1 MRTVAT
7 ALLALVLALPA
18 AAAAP
23 DIAFSVRSAKSG
35 AWSDPGT
42 WTPARVPGKGDAVQV
57 RPGHTVVYDASSD
70 DAIRT
75 IHVAGV
81 LRFPRDK
88 STRLAVGLIKVTP
101 GETCSEDG
109 FVCHAPALPTTPS
122 PDLPISATPALEI
135 GTAADP
141 IPATV
146 THTIR
151 LTYFDGMDKETLPA
165 IIACGGRWD
174 CHGAPLSRTWVKL
187 GATAAKGATAV
198 TLAEPVTGWRV
209 GDKVIVTASEQSYG
223 HADTFRAKP
232 GKPSYAKTEER
243 VIIKIDGQTVTLDK
257 GLEHAHLGAGDY
269 RAEIANLSRNVVIE
283 SADPA
288 GVRGHTLFHSRATG
302 GVSYA
307 EFRHLGKEGVL
318 GKYAIHFHLVRETM
332 RGSGVIGASVWDSH
346 NRWVTVHASDF
357 LLIRDNVGYQSVG
370 HGFFLEDGTE
380 QFNVIDR
387 NLAVQAYHGKR
398 LKDQALPFDSND
410 GAGFW
415 WANGRNSVTRNVA
428 VENDRYGY
436 KFELRGKSRGF
447 DPVARLRQPDGS
459 MKEVD
464 VRTLPF
470 TRFDSNEAH
479 CDGLYAVNLGDES
492 DKTPSV

>member
-223 HADTFRAKP
+223 HADTFCARP

-243 VIIKIDGQTVTLDK
+243 VIAKIDGTTVTLDK

-302 GVSYA
+302 GISYA

-357 LLIRDNVGYQSVG
+357 L
-370 HGFFLEDGTE
+370 
-380 QFNVIDR
+380 
-387 NLAVQAYHGKR
+387 
-398 LKDQALPFDSND
+398 
-410 GAGFW
+410 
-415 WANGRNSVTRNVA
+415 
-428 VENDRYGY
+428 
-436 KFELRGKSRGF
+436 
-447 DPVARLRQPDGS
+447 
-459 MKEVD
+459 
-464 VRTLPF
+464 
-470 TRFDSNEAH
+470 
-479 CDGLYAVNLGDES
+479 
-492 DKTPSV
+492 